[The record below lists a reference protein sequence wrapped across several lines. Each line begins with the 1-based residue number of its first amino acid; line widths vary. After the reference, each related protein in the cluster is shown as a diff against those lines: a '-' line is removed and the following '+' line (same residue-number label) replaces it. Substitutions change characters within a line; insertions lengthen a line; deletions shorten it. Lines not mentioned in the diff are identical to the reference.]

1 MVNNKTIIFLILS
14 GLVLYFIFVFSEKNK
29 SDSIVIQGKTF
40 SVEVAK
46 TEAELKKGLSGH
58 KPLLDNEGMIF
69 LFDREDTYGFWMRDM
84 LFPIDII
91 WLTKDWKIT
100 HIENS
105 IAPETYPKV
114 YSSTFP
120 SKYVL
125 EVSAGT
131 AERLGWEIGDAVLFY
146 KK

>member
-1 MVNNKTIIFLILS
+1 
-14 GLVLYFIFVFSEKNK
+14 
-29 SDSIVIQGKTF
+29 IVIQGKTF